1 MVNKGRV
8 VLLRKLFYFLWDQ
21 SRQSCSRS
29 QSEYRIFFILP
40 THRFNH
46 VVNLLSSS
54 DWLELLIAFESCDW
68 PEKFLYLFL
77 FCGTNK
83 KHLQKLWLNLQ
94 ITEELETVKAQM
106 DERGTNMTDAGGC
119 MINQWLRCTSR
130 ILNSQEKRSLNNS
143 HLKVPL

>member
-1 MVNKGRV
+1 MATLPRSRSRSIKTPKKGKNKIHSIHRNLKSLVMVNKGRV
-8 VLLRKLFYFLWDQ
+8 VLLRKLFFFLWDQ

-83 KHLQKLWLNLQ
+83 KHLQKLWLNL
-94 ITEELETVKAQM
+94 
-106 DERGTNMTDAGGC
+106 
-119 MINQWLRCTSR
+119 
-130 ILNSQEKRSLNNS
+130 
-143 HLKVPL
+143 